1 MDAWSNFP
9 GESWL
14 AEICFASG
22 TWRDSGTT
30 ILFLPRGV
38 WKISKSAASVGERM
52 LGGAFLSKALV
63 KIVHSSHISINR
75 EREEDD
81 RV

>member
-1 MDAWSNFP
+1 MHGLTSLEKVGLQKSVSLPVRGEILVPPSCFFP
-9 GESWL
+9 EG
-14 AEICFASG
+14 FG
-22 TWRDSGTT
+22 
-30 ILFLPRGV
+30 
-38 WKISKSAASVGERM
+38 KISKSAASVGERM